1 MCIAHTLPMS
11 RKARLQIT
19 LDADVARF
27 LADVAWE
34 HRKSKSAFI
43 NDFLATLRAAD
54 KGRLLRI
61 AP

>member
-1 MCIAHTLPMS
+1 MS

-19 LDADVARF
+19 LDPDVARF
-27 LADVAWE
+27 LADIAWE
-34 HRKSKSAFI
+34 HRKSKSAFL
-43 NDFLATLRAAD
+43 NDLLATLRAAE